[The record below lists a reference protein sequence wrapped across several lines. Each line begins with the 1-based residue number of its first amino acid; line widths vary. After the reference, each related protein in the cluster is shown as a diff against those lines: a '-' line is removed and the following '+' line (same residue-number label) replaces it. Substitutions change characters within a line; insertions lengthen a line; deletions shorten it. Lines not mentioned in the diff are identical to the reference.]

1 MKYRKKNGKFII
13 TNFPFNHTPIDI
25 KFQFYV
31 HNGCEGGEN
40 IMDEQNKPEESTQQ
54 KWVGRFLNYP
64 PKSQIEFLFRHRL
77 EESIREKIENEI
89 MGNPENEQP

>member
-1 MKYRKKNGKFII
+1 
-13 TNFPFNHTPIDI
+13 
-25 KFQFYV
+25 
-31 HNGCEGGEN
+31 
-40 IMDEQNKPEESTQQ
+40 MDEQNKPEDSTQK

-89 MGNPENEQP
+89 IGNPENEQP